1 MLDPATISVLVS
13 AAVGFLT
20 PYLTKA
26 GEAVAKKTG
35 EDVYQAL
42 KARFIKKP
50 AAQEALNDLE
60 KTPQDP
66 DLQAALR
73 VQLRKLLEEDETFS
87 AHLQEVLKK
96 AQGTEEG
103 ATIIKQMA
111 GDNAKQFGQVFG
123 NITFGKD

>member
-1 MLDPATISVLVS
+1 VPRIRFFIKATREALMLDPATINVLVS
-13 AAVGFLT
+13 AAVAFLT

-42 KARFIKKP
+42 RARFLKKP

-60 KTPQDP
+60 MAPRDP
-66 DLQAALR
+66 DLQAAVR

-87 AHLQEVLKK
+87 AHL
-96 AQGTEEG
+96 
-103 ATIIKQMA
+103 
-111 GDNAKQFGQVFG
+111 
-123 NITFGKD
+123 